1 MNLLKVVFKVMKF
14 TEEEEKRTMEMWQE
28 KNKSMIQKVWDFGM

>member
-1 MNLLKVVFKVMKF
+1 MKF
-14 TEEEEKRTMEMWQE
+14 TADEEKKVMELWLE